1 MLRYYSY
8 YSVGGYK
15 DFLLGSKDD
24 REEAT
29 YYLPL
34 LPVLEERAENDAE
47 AAKQVE
53 CLRKLPAI
61 KQLSSNSTYGLPSPA
76 RTLFSHGGYKF
87 IYKHLEDGC
96 HAMALRNIADNGK
109 DEHGRSVPFMFVIMG
124 DSAEDIK
131 ALDVIA
137 TYIAANIST
146 VEEMLPQFLYMD
158 VEKNGLKFE
167 LAKFNSW
174 LDDVLAKRTSTTL
187 PTVNGGVEV
196 HAKPDTVALLVLPQ
210 GISAETAITEQK
222 ITSHEFPCIS
232 ETDILSKDNPEQ
244 LVKLALSLA
253 DELKEERKRNGTFRK
268 GIVAAGISGLFVG
281 ALIAGCCHK

>member
-15 DFLLGSKDD
+15 DFLLGCKDD
-24 REEAT
+24 SKEAT
-29 YYLPL
+29 YYFPL

-47 AAKQVE
+47 AARQAAS
-53 CLRKLPAI
+53 LRKLPII
-61 KQLSSNSTYGLPSPA
+61 KQLSADNTYGLPMPA
-76 RTLFSHGGYKF
+76 RTLFSHGGYKL
-87 IYKHLEDGC
+87 IYKHLEDDC
-96 HAMALRNIADNGK
+96 YAIALRNIADNGK

-131 ALDVIA
+131 ALDVVA
-137 TYIAANIST
+137 TYIAANICT
-146 VEEMLPQFLYMD
+146 VEEILPQFLYMD

-174 LDDVLAKRTSTTL
+174 LDDVLAKQTSATL
-187 PTVNGGVEV
+187 PTVSGGVNV
-196 HAKPDTVALLVLPQ
+196 HAKLNAVALLVLPQ
-210 GISAETAITEQK
+210 GISAETAIAEQK
-222 ITSHEFPCIS
+222 IATPKFPCVS

-253 DELKEERKRNGTFRK
+253 DELKKERRRNRTFRK
-268 GIVAAGISGLFVG
+268 GVLAAGIGGMFVG